1 MTSICHNT
9 VSNPRKRLRMVAAT
23 LLATLLLAL
32 PSAASSQTTQRWV
45 SDSLNTWVRSGPSDG
60 HRIVGTLKSG
70 QPVAL
75 IGSEGKY
82 SQVRSESGNSVWI
95 LTSDLQNVPGQ
106 AERIPALE
114 QQVNELSSEL
124 ENINQSWELRVQG
137 MQETLETRKALI
149 EELEQQRAGLNAELL
164 EAQSELRE
172 ARAQLGD
179 ENQQLLLRYMLYGGG
194 IAGAGLLA
202 GLILPLFVRRRKRRN
217 DVWV

>member
-1 MTSICHNT
+1 MTKKSS
-9 VSNPRKRLRMVAAT
+9 VRLTSPLLSPM

-45 SDSLNTWVRSGPSDG
+45 SDSLNTWVRSGPTDG
-60 HRIVGTLKSG
+60 HRIVGTLQSG
-70 QPVAL
+70 QAVTL
-75 IGSEGKY
+75 IGSDGKY
-82 SQVRSESGNSVWI
+82 SQVRNESGNSVWI
-95 LTSDLQNVPGQ
+95 LSSELQSVPGQ
-106 AERIPALE
+106 AERIPVLE
-114 QQVNELSSEL
+114 QQVNQLSSEL

-164 EAQSELRE
+164 ATQSELRE
-172 ARAQLGD
+172 ARAKLGD

>member
-1 MTSICHNT
+1 MTKKSS
-9 VSNPRKRLRMVAAT
+9 VRLTSPLLSPM

-60 HRIVGTLKSG
+60 HRIVGTLQSG
-70 QPVAL
+70 QAVTL

-82 SQVRSESGNSVWI
+82 SQVRNESGNSVWI
-95 LTSDLQNVPGQ
+95 LSSELQSVPGQ

-164 EAQSELRE
+164 ATQSELRE
-172 ARAQLGD
+172 AHAKLGD

-202 GLILPLFVRRRKRRN
+202 GLILPLFVRRRKRRS

>member
-1 MTSICHNT
+1 MTKKSS
-9 VSNPRKRLRMVAAT
+9 VRLTSPLLSPM

-45 SDSLNTWVRSGPSDG
+45 SDSLNTWVRSGPTDG
-60 HRIVGTLKSG
+60 HRIVGTLQSG
-70 QPVAL
+70 QAVTL
-75 IGSEGKY
+75 IGSDGKY
-82 SQVRSESGNSVWI
+82 SQVRNESGNSVWI
-95 LTSDLQNVPGQ
+95 LSSELQSVPGQ

-164 EAQSELRE
+164 ATQSELRE
-172 ARAQLGD
+172 AHAKLGD

-202 GLILPLFVRRRKRRN
+202 GLILPLFVRRRKRRS

>member
-1 MTSICHNT
+1 MTKKSS
-9 VSNPRKRLRMVAAT
+9 VRLTSPLLSPM

-45 SDSLNTWVRSGPSDG
+45 SDSLNTWVRSGPTDG
-60 HRIVGTLKSG
+60 HRIVGTLQSG
-70 QPVAL
+70 QAVTL
-75 IGSEGKY
+75 IGSDGKY
-82 SQVRSESGNSVWI
+82 SQVRNESGNSMWI
-95 LTSDLQNVPGQ
+95 LSSELQSVPGQ
-106 AERIPALE
+106 AERIPVLE
-114 QQVNELSSEL
+114 QQVNQLSSEL

-164 EAQSELRE
+164 ATQSELRE
-172 ARAQLGD
+172 ARAKLGD

-202 GLILPLFVRRRKRRN
+202 GLILPLFVRRRKRHN

>member
-1 MTSICHNT
+1 MTKKSS
-9 VSNPRKRLRMVAAT
+9 VRLTSPLLSPM

-45 SDSLNTWVRSGPSDG
+45 SDSLNTWVRSGPTDG
-60 HRIVGTLKSG
+60 HRIVGTLQSG
-70 QPVAL
+70 QAVTL

-82 SQVRSESGNSVWI
+82 SQVRNESGNSVWI
-95 LTSDLQNVPGQ
+95 LSSELQSVPGQ

-164 EAQSELRE
+164 ATQSELRE
-172 ARAQLGD
+172 ARAKLGD

-202 GLILPLFVRRRKRRN
+202 GLILPLFVRRRKRHN

>member
-1 MTSICHNT
+1 M
-9 VSNPRKRLRMVAAT
+9 

-45 SDSLNTWVRSGPSDG
+45 SDSLNTWVRSGPTDG
-60 HRIVGTLKSG
+60 HRIVGTLQSG
-70 QPVAL
+70 QAVTL
-75 IGSEGKY
+75 IGSDGKY
-82 SQVRSESGNSVWI
+82 SQVRNESGNSMWI
-95 LTSDLQNVPGQ
+95 LSSELQSVPGQ
-106 AERIPALE
+106 AERIPVLE
-114 QQVNELSSEL
+114 QQVNQLSSEL

-164 EAQSELRE
+164 ATQSELRE
-172 ARAQLGD
+172 ARAKLGD

-202 GLILPLFVRRRKRRN
+202 GLILPLFVRRRKRHN

>member
-1 MTSICHNT
+1 MTKKSS
-9 VSNPRKRLRMVAAT
+9 VRLTSPLLSPM

-45 SDSLNTWVRSGPSDG
+45 SDSLNTWVRSGPTDG
-60 HRIVGTLKSG
+60 HRIVGTLQSG
-70 QPVAL
+70 QAVTL
-75 IGSEGKY
+75 IGSDGKY
-82 SQVRSESGNSVWI
+82 SQVRNESGNSVWI
-95 LTSDLQNVPGQ
+95 LSSELQSVPGQ
-106 AERIPALE
+106 AERIPVLE
-114 QQVNELSSEL
+114 QQVNQLSSEL

-164 EAQSELRE
+164 ATQSELRE
-172 ARAQLGD
+172 ARAKLGD

-202 GLILPLFVRRRKRRN
+202 GLILPLFVRRRKRRS

>member
-1 MTSICHNT
+1 MTKKSS
-9 VSNPRKRLRMVAAT
+9 VRLTSPLLSPM

-45 SDSLNTWVRSGPSDG
+45 SDSLNTWVRSGPTDG
-60 HRIVGTLKSG
+60 HRIVGTLQSG
-70 QPVAL
+70 QAVTL
-75 IGSEGKY
+75 IGSDGKY
-82 SQVRSESGNSVWI
+82 SQVRNESGNSVWI
-95 LTSDLQNVPGQ
+95 LSSELQSVPGQ
-106 AERIPALE
+106 AERIPVLE
-114 QQVNELSSEL
+114 QQVNQLSSEL

-164 EAQSELRE
+164 ATQSELRE
-172 ARAQLGD
+172 ARAKLGD

-202 GLILPLFVRRRKRRN
+202 GLILPLFVRRRKRHN